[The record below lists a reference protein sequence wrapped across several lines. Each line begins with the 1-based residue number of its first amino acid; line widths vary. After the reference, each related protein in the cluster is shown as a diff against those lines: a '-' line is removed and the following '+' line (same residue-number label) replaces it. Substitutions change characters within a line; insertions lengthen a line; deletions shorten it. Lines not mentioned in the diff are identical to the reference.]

1 MRSYHNAVTQKQ
13 RIPFVLIIFV
23 VLFLLIVGRLVH
35 LQIVRHSYY
44 TKIASVQHWIKDT
57 IPAKRGKI
65 FAKDTLSNAPYLLAS
80 NQTLDLVFA
89 EPPKVE
95 NKEEAT
101 KFLAETLSMDA
112 KEINDLLSQK
122 GQYVAIKHKLT
133 KTEADAISNR
143 KLKGISL
150 SDEHWRYYPEGDL
163 AASLLGF
170 VNADQAGNYGLEE
183 YFNEELTGTAGAL
196 KQEADDK
203 GIKISFGKNVSKA
216 PINGDDLY
224 LTIDRYIQGEAE
236 KQLKE
241 SVTKFGAAGGQVI
254 VMDPKTGAILALAN
268 SPSFDPNKY
277 DEIKQN
283 NYDVFKNKA
292 VVDTYEP
299 GSVFKVITLASGLDA
314 NLITPDTKYLD
325 TGSIS
330 LNGYTIMNSDK
341 KAHGSC
347 TMTYVLE
354 NSLNTGSTWVQ
365 QKLGKDSFYNYVK
378 KFGFGELSGIDLP
391 GEVPGRVYEPK
402 ELNDHGYATMSFG
415 QSISS
420 TPLQMLSSFA
430 VIANDGKMMKPYVV
444 DKIIDENGKKTQ
456 TVPKEVRRVISEKAA
471 QDMTKMMVSVVENG
485 HGYQAKVAGYKVA
498 GKTGTAQVP
507 KEGGGGYD
515 AAKNIGTF
523 IGFAPADNARFVVL
537 AKIDEPKGIPW
548 AESSA
553 APIVGKMLDYL
564 LKYYQVP
571 TTEKVN

>member
-1 MRSYHNAVTQKQ
+1 MRSYHNAVIQKQ
-13 RIPFVLIIFV
+13 RVPFVLVIFV
-23 VLFLLIVGRLVH
+23 LFFFLIVGRLVH

-65 FAKDTLSNAPYLLAS
+65 FAKDSLGNTPYLLAT
-80 NQTLDLVFA
+80 NQTLSLVFA

-95 NKEEAT
+95 KKEEAVN
-101 KFLAETLSMDA
+101 FLAETLSMD
-112 KEINDLLSQK
+112 KKDISEKLSQK
-122 GQYVAIKHKLT
+122 TQYAAIKHRLSKE
-133 KTEADAISNR
+133 EADKIAKK
-143 KLKGISL
+143 KLKGVGL
-150 SDEHWRYYPEGDL
+150 SDEHWRYYPEGSL
-163 AASLLGF
+163 ASSLLGF
-170 VNADQAGNYGLEE
+170 VNAEQVGNYGLEE
-183 YFNEELTGTAGAL
+183 YFNDELNGTPGTL

-203 GIKISFGKNVSKA
+203 GIKIAFGNNVSKA
-216 PINGDDLY
+216 PVDGEDLY

-236 KQLKE
+236 KQLSE
-241 SVTKFGAAGGQVI
+241 SVNKFGAAGGQVI
-254 VMDPKTGAILALAN
+254 VIDPATGAILAMAN
-268 SPSFDPNKY
+268 NPVFDPNKY
-277 DEIKQN
+277 DKIKQD
-283 NYDVFKNKA
+283 NYAVFKNKA

-314 NLITPDTKYLD
+314 NKILPETKFED
-325 TGSIS
+325 TGSIN
-330 LNGYTIMNSDK
+330 LNGYKIMNSDK
-341 KAHGSC
+341 KAHGMC

-365 QKLGKDSFYNYVK
+365 QKLGKDLFYDYVR
-378 KFGFGELSGIDLP
+378 KFGFGELSGIELP
-391 GEVPGRVYEPK
+391 GEVSGRVYDPK

-420 TPLQMLSSFA
+420 TPLQMLNSFA
-430 VIANDGKMMKPYVV
+430 VIANGGKMMKPYVV
-444 DKIIDENGKKTQ
+444 EKITDNKKRNDQTQ
-456 TVPKEVRRVISEKAA
+456 PKGVRRVISEKAA

-507 KEGGGGYD
+507 KKEGGGYE
-515 AAKNIGTF
+515 ASKNIGTF
-523 IGFAPADNARFVVL
+523 IGFAPADEPKFVVL

-564 LKYYQVP
+564 LKYYQIP
-571 TTEKVN
+571 PTEKVK